1 MHSRFDDGCSSPTE
15 RERESADADASV
27 ALSPGNET
35 NADRQIPIAHL
46 PTAHLPTGTFTDWA
60 FTDRG
65 HLPTWTF
72 TDRVQ
77 FLIFLHKLT

>member
-1 MHSRFDDGCSSPTE
+1 MIYVILRFSAIITLFCSSNHAV
-15 RERESADADASV
+15 SQKIGKD
-27 ALSPGNET
+27 T

-65 HLPTWTF
+65 HLPTGTF

-77 FLIFLHKLT
+77 ISIFLHKLS

>member
-1 MHSRFDDGCSSPTE
+1 MIFSDDNI
-15 RERESADADASV
+15 SV
-27 ALSPGNET
+27 ENKWIPYGNET

-65 HLPTWTF
+65 HLPTGTF